1 MPSRDMLPFIQC
13 HHTRG
18 RALCGGF
25 INPSFSTSVC
35 AAAPIVIEAS
45 AVSMMFLFQFI
56 VVMLLFVLV
65 FRLITLSCVGG
76 VAALVV
82 MTIAHVVM
90 TFALVEMTIALVE
103 MTFALVVMTIA
114 LLEIAVA
121 PVEIVV
127 APAALALYLY
137 KVMVTGPKS
146 PAGISMF
153 LVFLLQGYEVHV

>member
-1 MPSRDMLPFIQC
+1 
-13 HHTRG
+13 
-18 RALCGGF
+18 
-25 INPSFSTSVC
+25 
-35 AAAPIVIEAS
+35 
-45 AVSMMFLFQFI
+45 
-56 VVMLLFVLV
+56 MLLFVLV

-76 VAALVV
+76 VAALVE
-82 MTIAHVVM
+82 M
-90 TFALVEMTIALVE
+90 TFALVE

-127 APAALALYLY
+127 ASAALALYLY

>member
-1 MPSRDMLPFIQC
+1 
-13 HHTRG
+13 
-18 RALCGGF
+18 
-25 INPSFSTSVC
+25 
-35 AAAPIVIEAS
+35 
-45 AVSMMFLFQFI
+45 
-56 VVMLLFVLV
+56 MLLFVLV
-65 FRLITLSCVGG
+65 FRLITLPCVGG

-90 TFALVEMTIALVE
+90 TFALVEMTFAPEE
-103 MTFALVVMTIA
+103 MT
-114 LLEIAVA
+114 
-121 PVEIVV
+121 V

>member
-1 MPSRDMLPFIQC
+1 
-13 HHTRG
+13 
-18 RALCGGF
+18 
-25 INPSFSTSVC
+25 
-35 AAAPIVIEAS
+35 
-45 AVSMMFLFQFI
+45 
-56 VVMLLFVLV
+56 MLLFVLV

-76 VAALVV
+76 ISALVV
-82 MTIAHVVM
+82 MTIA
-90 TFALVEMTIALVE
+90 FVEMTFALVE

-114 LLEIAVA
+114 LVEMTIA

-127 APAALALYLY
+127 VSAALALYLY

>member
-1 MPSRDMLPFIQC
+1 
-13 HHTRG
+13 
-18 RALCGGF
+18 
-25 INPSFSTSVC
+25 
-35 AAAPIVIEAS
+35 
-45 AVSMMFLFQFI
+45 
-56 VVMLLFVLV
+56 MLLFVLV
-65 FRLITLSCVGG
+65 FRLITPSCVGA
-76 VAALVV
+76 VAA
-82 MTIAHVVM
+82 H
-90 TFALVEMTIALVE
+90 VEMTIALVE

>member
-1 MPSRDMLPFIQC
+1 
-13 HHTRG
+13 
-18 RALCGGF
+18 
-25 INPSFSTSVC
+25 
-35 AAAPIVIEAS
+35 
-45 AVSMMFLFQFI
+45 
-56 VVMLLFVLV
+56 MLLFILV

-76 VAALVV
+76 VAAHVE
-82 MTIAHVVM
+82 MTIAHVEM
-90 TFALVEMTIALVE
+90 TFALVEMTVALVE
-103 MTFALVVMTIA
+103 MTSAPVEMT
-114 LLEIAVA
+114 VA